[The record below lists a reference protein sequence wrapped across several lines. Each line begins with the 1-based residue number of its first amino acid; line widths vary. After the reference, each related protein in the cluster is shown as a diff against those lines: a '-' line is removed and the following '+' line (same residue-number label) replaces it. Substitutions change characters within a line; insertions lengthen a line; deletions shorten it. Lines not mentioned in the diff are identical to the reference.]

1 LTLLKQRCG
10 INVAVSFRNDLE
22 TSTLLRIL
30 WVERDVESGG
40 WKIFKTHK
48 DKGYSFTDC
57 TSFALMETQAIRNA
71 FTFDR
76 HFAQYGFNILP

>member
-1 LTLLKQRCG
+1 
-10 INVAVSFRNDLE
+10 VAVSFRNDLE